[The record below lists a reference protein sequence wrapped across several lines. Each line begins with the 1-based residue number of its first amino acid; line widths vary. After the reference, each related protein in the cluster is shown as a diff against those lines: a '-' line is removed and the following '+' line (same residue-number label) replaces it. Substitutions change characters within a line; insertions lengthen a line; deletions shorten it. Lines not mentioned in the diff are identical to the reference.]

1 MTLAVLVR
9 GGAHPAGPTDGLP
22 LTRGSSIG
30 DRRTKTKAMAWIGVV
45 AESQKSES
53 SPEDH
58 PAKKWVE
65 DRNHSMK
72 PKQRELR
79 IKKFTSKEQQDGKTR
94 RWCGRIPKTN
104 RGCFG

>member
-1 MTLAVLVR
+1 MGGQQHLYSAISKLAGR
-9 GGAHPAGPTDGLP
+9 HKPCGPGEGWGDPAGPTDGLL
-22 LTRGSSIG
+22 LTRGSSVG
-30 DRRTKTKAMAWIGVV
+30 DRRTKTKATAWIGVV
-45 AESQKSES
+45 GESQKSES

-79 IKKFTSKEQQDGKTR
+79 TKNFTSKE
-94 RWCGRIPKTN
+94 
-104 RGCFG
+104 